1 MKKLLSAI
9 IAVIMVLSA
18 LPYVASASGETS
30 VSDILSQYEMT
41 ETVRSDDFTTQTA
54 LDTQFWKIT
63 GKTSGI
69 GDGKLKIA
77 KNGGTLSQVSPVYR
91 EDYAVDIK
99 FTFPQFTTGSPDYN
113 GPHFQLTDSNGKKYY
128 GLMQWGNYSY
138 YQSES
143 LKTPVATDLFR
154 NTYAANVKIDD
165 GDGNKKE
172 RIYLQSIDYRILIV
186 VSGGITHTYLLDTT
200 TGNEI
205 LKFDDY
211 EMNDANINSAT
222 TFAFYNAL
230 SYDMTIDSISIYT
243 KPDTSFAMT
252 MATPEYISSDDSIVF
267 DLDKEVEITSA
278 NGLTVTDSDGNA
290 ADNIAVSSD
299 GMKLNVDF
307 DKQPHEKYEINI
319 DKDSFGNGEY
329 TPKNN
334 YKFTVY
340 TYDNP
345 RIYEDF
351 SDTALS
357 TGISVP
363 INSTVADG
371 VLKMGQ
377 YTQNML
383 KINAVNTVTEF
394 DLTVTDPATNPELW
408 YLFRIVEKT
417 DSNNTVS
424 PDAAQSEVLKL
435 KFTNNG
441 LAVTLSDKN
450 TAVKS
455 ETIAKINKNNKY
467 TLRLVNIEKE
477 VEIQVKENGIWKK
490 VFSGE
495 LTSEPYSSYMS
506 FNWRG
511 TAFEAVIDNLKCY
524 DFGDTYKLVS
534 NAIPKLSAA
543 KVSIVTASEADGI
556 DGSAIV
562 IKDNDGADVAFTF
575 GTSKGNV
582 HTLILTQAPE
592 DGKTYTVTV
601 GETVKSLYG
610 TPFRPE
616 KTNANVF
623 NASDESANAFCDI
636 SVSET
641 GTIINVDAGIKNFG
655 DLITDGVIIA
665 AIYDTT
671 AENGITTLLDTE
683 IVYIT
688 AENPIAANS
697 EKALNFSLDAG
708 NGYTGTVGVKLFAW
722 NNFDD
727 LLPVIYPVQTT
738 AVIQ

>member
-18 LPYVASASGETS
+18 LPCVASASGETG
-30 VSDILSQYEMT
+30 VSDILSEYKMT
-41 ETVRSDDFTTQTA
+41 ETVKIDDFTSQTA
-54 LDTQFWKIT
+54 LDTQFWKTT
-63 GKTSGI
+63 GGASGI
-69 GDGKLKIA
+69 ADGKLKIA

-99 FTFPQFTTGSPDYN
+99 FTFPQFTNGVDYN
-113 GPHFQLTDSNGKKYY
+113 GPKFQLKDSKGKEYY
-128 GLMQWGNYSY
+128 GFMQWNNYK
-138 YQSES
+138 YQNTSS
-143 LKTPVATDLFR
+143 NISVAPDLFK

-165 GDGNKKE
+165 GNGTLKE
-172 RIYLQSIDYRILIV
+172 RIYLQSIDYRLLIV
-186 VSGGITHTYLLDTT
+186 VSGGTIHTYLLDAT
-200 TGNEI
+200 TGNKI
-205 LKFDDY
+205 LQFNDY
-211 EMNDANINSAT
+211 AMDDANINSAT
-222 TFAFYNAL
+222 AFGFANAL
-230 SYDMTIDSISIYT
+230 AYDMTVDSIAIYT

-267 DLDKEVEITSA
+267 DLDKETGITSA
-278 NGLTVTDSDGNA
+278 TGLTVTDSDGNA

-299 GMKLNVDF
+299 GTKLRVDF
-307 DKQPHEKYEINI
+307 DKQPHKKYEISIN
-319 DKDSFGNGEY
+319 KDSFGDGVY

-345 RIYEDF
+345 RIHEDF
-351 SDTALS
+351 SDAALS

-363 INSTVADG
+363 GNSKVEGG

-394 DLTVTDPATNPELW
+394 DLTVTDDATNPELW
-408 YLFRIVEKT
+408 YLFRIAEKT
-417 DSNNTVS
+417 DSNNNVS

-435 KFTNNG
+435 KFTDNG
-441 LAVTLSDKN
+441 LAVTLSDKG
-450 TAVKS
+450 TTVKS
-455 ETIAKINKNNKY
+455 ETIAEITKNNKY
-467 TLRLVNIEKE
+467 TLRMVNIEKE

-495 LTSEPYSSYMS
+495 LATEPYSSYMS

-511 TAFEAVIDNLKCY
+511 TAYRAVIDNLKCY

-556 DGSAIV
+556 DESAIV
-562 IKDNDGADVAFTF
+562 IKDNNGENVPFTF
-575 GTSKGNV
+575 GTSNGNV

-601 GETVKSLYG
+601 AETVKSLYG

-623 NASDESANAFCDI
+623 NASDESANAFCEI

-655 DLITDGVIIA
+655 DSITNGVIIA

-671 AENGITTLLDTE
+671 AENGIAALLDAE

-708 NGYTGTVGVKLFAW
+708 NGYTGTVEVKLFAW